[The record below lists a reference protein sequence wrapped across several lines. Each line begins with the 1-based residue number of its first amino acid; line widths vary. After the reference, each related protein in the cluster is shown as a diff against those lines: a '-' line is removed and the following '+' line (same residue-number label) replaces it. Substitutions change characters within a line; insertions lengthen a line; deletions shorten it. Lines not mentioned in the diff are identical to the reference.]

1 MDLNTL
7 YHRTVEAWADRVNA
21 VGADQWDEPT
31 PCRDWTVRDLVNHVV
46 GEDRWTVPL
55 GEGRTIADVGTSLDG
70 DLLGEDPVS
79 SALMAAR
86 GAGSRVAGGRRG
98 AGLVPGAHRG

>member
-31 PCRDWTVRDLVNHVV
+31 P
-46 GEDRWTVPL
+46 
-55 GEGRTIADVGTSLDG
+55 
-70 DLLGEDPVS
+70 
-79 SALMAAR
+79 
-86 GAGSRVAGGRRG
+86 
-98 AGLVPGAHRG
+98 